1 MFARYSPVRHESAR
15 ARRERALARFLQAE
29 LARRGAA
36 SRCKPRGMQF
46 ALGVCSSSAAAAAL
60 GICSSSAA
68 AARHVAA
75 RLAIDGIERRKIPIR
90 VGGSASPLDLHV
102 VEVADWS
109 WWEEQSIDESAN
121 PFGAKL
127 WPASLSVADYLA
139 GLPEDVLPAM
149 SVLEIGCGNGL
160 CSLTV
165 AARGAASV
173 VASDLSEDA
182 LTLTREAAQQQGL
195 AVQTLRFDL
204 ADRATPLPPAQLVI
218 AADVLCAR
226 LRFEPRRARAA
237 QLADATCRADDA
249 RLATTVAPISPYIS
263 PYLPISPYGQMTR
276 ASRPRWRTAWLRRQP
291 EAAGPVSKP
300 GHTQRGPRGGL
311 AEAGRGSG
319 PRGARSG
326 AARCLRPGRPLGE
339 AGATLCL
346 ARCASARELG
356 RGGRPATRG
365 AAGVRAHPGQA
376 ERAAALPLR
385 AEHGGPARRGGL
397 EEEGRRP
404 HAHQPAGGARPSLS

>member
-1 MFARYSPVRHESAR
+1 M
-15 ARRERALARFLQAE
+15 
-29 LARRGAA
+29 
-36 SRCKPRGMQF
+36 
-46 ALGVCSSSAAAAAL
+46 
-60 GICSSSAA
+60 
-68 AARHVAA
+68 
-75 RLAIDGIERRKIPIR
+75 
-90 VGGSASPLDLHV
+90 

-127 WPASLSVADYLA
+127 WPASLAVADYLA

-237 QLADATCRADDA
+237 QLGGAACRADDA
-249 RLATTVAPISPYIS
+249 GLATTVAPISPYIS
-263 PYLPISPYGQMTR
+263 LYLPISLHISPYLPM
-276 ASRPRWRTAWLRRQP
+276 
-291 EAAGPVSKP
+291 
-300 GHTQRGPRGGL
+300 
-311 AEAGRGSG
+311 GR
-319 PRGARSG
+319 
-326 AARCLRPGRPLGE
+326 
-339 AGATLCL
+339 
-346 ARCASARELG
+346 
-356 RGGRPATRG
+356 
-365 AAGVRAHPGQA
+365 
-376 ERAAALPLR
+376 
-385 AEHGGPARRGGL
+385 
-397 EEEGRRP
+397 
-404 HAHQPAGGARPSLS
+404 

>member
-1 MFARYSPVRHESAR
+1 M
-15 ARRERALARFLQAE
+15 
-29 LARRGAA
+29 
-36 SRCKPRGMQF
+36 
-46 ALGVCSSSAAAAAL
+46 
-60 GICSSSAA
+60 
-68 AARHVAA
+68 AA

-127 WPASLSVADYLA
+127 WPASLAVADYLA

-226 LRFEPRRARAA
+226 VRFEPKRARAA
-237 QLADATCRADDA
+237 QLAGTTCRADDA
-249 RLATTVAPISPYIS
+249 GLATTVAHRVAEAAAR
-263 PYLPISPYGQMTR
+263 G
-276 ASRPRWRTAWLRRQP
+276 SRPCGKTRPLRS
-291 EAAGPVSKP
+291 AA
-300 GHTQRGPRGGL
+300 RAADWPRL
-311 AEAGRGSG
+311 AEAPGS
-319 PRGARSG
+319 
-326 AARCLRPGRPLGE
+326 L
-339 AGATLCL
+339 T
-346 ARCASARELG
+346 
-356 RGGRPATRG
+356 RGG
-365 AAGVRAHPGQA
+365 AGPY
-376 ERAAALPLR
+376 
-385 AEHGGPARRGGL
+385 PARALVPLEDASGEPASRGLSHLALGTDGTL
-397 EEEGRRP
+397 RLRRP
-404 HAHQPAGGARPSLS
+404 RPRHALVQ

>member
-1 MFARYSPVRHESAR
+1 M
-15 ARRERALARFLQAE
+15 
-29 LARRGAA
+29 
-36 SRCKPRGMQF
+36 
-46 ALGVCSSSAAAAAL
+46 
-60 GICSSSAA
+60 
-68 AARHVAA
+68 AA

-127 WPASLSVADYLA
+127 WPASLAVADYLA

-226 LRFEPRRARAA
+226 MRFEPKRARAA
-237 QLADATCRADDA
+237 QLAGTTCRADDA
-249 RLATTVAPISPYIS
+249 SLATTVAHRVAEAAAR
-263 PYLPISPYGQMTR
+263 G
-276 ASRPRWRTAWLRRQP
+276 SRPCGKTRPPRS
-291 EAAGPVSKP
+291 AA
-300 GHTQRGPRGGL
+300 RAARAADWPRL
-311 AEAGRGSG
+311 AEARGRLE
-319 PRGARSG
+319 RDQ

-397 EEEGRRP
+397 EEEERRP
-404 HAHQPAGGARPSLS
+404 HAHQPAGGELTAELDGV

>member
-1 MFARYSPVRHESAR
+1 
-15 ARRERALARFLQAE
+15 
-29 LARRGAA
+29 
-36 SRCKPRGMQF
+36 MQF

-60 GICSSSAA
+60 GVCSSSAA

-127 WPASLSVADYLA
+127 WPASLAVADYLA

-226 LRFEPRRARAA
+226 LRFEPKRARAA
-237 QLADATCRADDA
+237 QLAGAACRADDA
-249 RLATTVAPISPYIS
+249 GLATTVAHRVAEAAAR
-263 PYLPISPYGQMTR
+263 G
-276 ASRPRWRTAWLRRQP
+276 SRPCGKTRPPRSAARAADWPRLA
-291 EAAGPVSKP
+291 EA
-300 GHTQRGPRGGL
+300 RGRVERDQALQSASARGGL
-311 AEAGRGSG
+311 W
-319 PRGARSG
+319 AR
-326 AARCLRPGRPLGE
+326 PEP
-339 AGATLCL
+339 
-346 ARCASARELG
+346 RCASHVVPRPGSWVVVGDQRRAG
-356 RGGRPATRG
+356 RQAFERTLAKLSAPRRFRFERNTAVQL
-365 AAGVRAHPGQA
+365 AAVGWKKKDVDLMLINP
-376 ERAAALPLR
+376 P
-385 AEHGGPARRGGL
+385 
-397 EEEGRRP
+397 EG
-404 HAHQPAGGARPSLS
+404 S

>member
-1 MFARYSPVRHESAR
+1 
-15 ARRERALARFLQAE
+15 
-29 LARRGAA
+29 
-36 SRCKPRGMQF
+36 MQF
-46 ALGVCSSSAAAAAL
+46 ALGVCSAVH
-60 GICSSSAA
+60 GG
-68 AARHVAA
+68 ARHVAA

-90 VGGSASPLDLHV
+90 VGGGASPLDLHV

-127 WPASLSVADYLA
+127 WPASLAVADYLA
-139 GLPEDVLPAM
+139 GLPEDVLPTM

-226 LRFEPRRARAA
+226 VRFEPTWARAA
-237 QLADATCRADDA
+237 QLACTTC
-249 RLATTVAPISPYIS
+249 VA
-263 PYLPISPYGQMTR
+263 QMTR
-276 ASRPRWRTAWLRRQP
+276 VSRPPWRTAWLRRQP
-291 EAAGPVSKP
+291 EAAGHVANQAICSHYAARPARPARLV
-300 GHTQRGPRGGL
+300 
-311 AEAGRGSG
+311 GRGW
-319 PRGARSG
+319 PRLG
-326 AARCLRPGRPLGE
+326 AAWSTIRHCKVPPPGE
-339 AGATLCL
+339 A
-346 ARCASARELG
+346 SG
-356 RGGRPATRG
+356 RA
-365 AAGVRAHPGQA
+365 
-376 ERAAALPLR
+376 
-385 AEHGGPARRGGL
+385 
-397 EEEGRRP
+397 
-404 HAHQPAGGARPSLS
+404 

>member
-1 MFARYSPVRHESAR
+1 M
-15 ARRERALARFLQAE
+15 
-29 LARRGAA
+29 
-36 SRCKPRGMQF
+36 
-46 ALGVCSSSAAAAAL
+46 
-60 GICSSSAA
+60 
-68 AARHVAA
+68 AA

-127 WPASLSVADYLA
+127 WPASLAVADYLA

-226 LRFEPRRARAA
+226 MRFEPRRARAA
-237 QLADATCRADDA
+237 QLAGATCRADDA
-249 RLATTVAPISPYIS
+249 RLATTVAHRVAEAAAR
-263 PYLPISPYGQMTR
+263 G
-276 ASRPRWRTAWLRRQP
+276 SRPCGKTRPHAARPARRI
-291 EAAGPVSKP
+291 
-300 GHTQRGPRGGL
+300 
-311 AEAGRGSG
+311 GRGW
-319 PRGARSG
+319 PRLG
-326 AARCLRPGRPLGE
+326 AAWSAIRRCKVPPPGE
-339 AGATLCL
+339 ASGRGRSHAVPRTLCL
-346 ARCASARELG
+346 GQGAGSWWATSDA
-356 RGGRPATRG
+356 RGGRRSSAPW
-365 AAGVRAHPGQA
+365 
-376 ERAAALPLR
+376 
-385 AEHGGPARRGGL
+385 
-397 EEEGRRP
+397 
-404 HAHQPAGGARPSLS
+404 PS

>member
-1 MFARYSPVRHESAR
+1 
-15 ARRERALARFLQAE
+15 
-29 LARRGAA
+29 
-36 SRCKPRGMQF
+36 MQF

-60 GICSSSAA
+60 GVCSSSAA

-127 WPASLSVADYLA
+127 WPASLAVADYLA

-226 LRFEPRRARAA
+226 LRFEPKRARAA
-237 QLADATCRADDA
+237 QLAGAACRADDA
-249 RLATTVAPISPYIS
+249 GLATTVAPISPYIS
-263 PYLPISPYGQMTR
+263 PYLPM
-276 ASRPRWRTAWLRRQP
+276 
-291 EAAGPVSKP
+291 
-300 GHTQRGPRGGL
+300 
-311 AEAGRGSG
+311 GR
-319 PRGARSG
+319 
-326 AARCLRPGRPLGE
+326 
-339 AGATLCL
+339 
-346 ARCASARELG
+346 
-356 RGGRPATRG
+356 
-365 AAGVRAHPGQA
+365 
-376 ERAAALPLR
+376 
-385 AEHGGPARRGGL
+385 
-397 EEEGRRP
+397 
-404 HAHQPAGGARPSLS
+404 